1 MEGLHDI
8 IPPAPVSGGL
18 TGLMAQ
24 GGLPHPLLLALP
36 VLLVLT
42 LWLLRHRLRAAL
54 RLILARRAL
63 RAGRLEA
70 VEGLIRRHLGLPH
83 LHPERPPAAIDA
95 QAWRA
100 LVEGLHA
107 ARFGAHATPLAAL
120 QPLLSAVFSPSPSRG
135 EDWGGGDERVASM
148 TQAQT
153 PPPSPQPS
161 PPRGEDEHPGLRP

>member
-83 LHPERPPAAIDA
+83 LHPERPPTAIDA

-107 ARFGAHATPLAAL
+107 ARFGAKTMPRAELA
-120 QPLLSAVFSPSPSRG
+120 PLLGTVFTPSPSRG
-135 EDWGGGDERVASM
+135 EGRGGGDEHVVSVTPAPP
-148 TQAQT
+148 
-153 PPPSPQPS
+153 PPPSGS
-161 PPRGEDEHPGLRP
+161 GAGEQAGLRP